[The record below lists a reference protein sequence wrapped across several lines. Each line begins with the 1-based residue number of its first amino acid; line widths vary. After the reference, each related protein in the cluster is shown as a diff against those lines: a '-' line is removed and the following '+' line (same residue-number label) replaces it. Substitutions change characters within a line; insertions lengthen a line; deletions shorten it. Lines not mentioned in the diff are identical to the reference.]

1 MNHRERIKFLTDEL
15 NIHNHKYYVE
25 DSPIITDYEFDMMM
39 KELEALE
46 SQYPQYKLPD
56 SPTQRVGG
64 EFTDRF
70 EQYEHPIKMYSL
82 ANTYSEQEIIDFENR
97 IHKALGDEH
106 IDNIEY
112 VCELK
117 YDGLAISL
125 YYEDGILAHAVT
137 RGDGFTGDDVT
148 ANVKTIRTIPL
159 RLTDAPRMNV
169 CIRGEIIMPHKSFT
183 ALNEERERS
192 GLQLFANPRNAASG
206 TLKLQDSSEVARRNL
221 DFKPYSIIGDLQC
234 NNHYDCMMQAK
245 LWGFKIATGNYLC
258 KCSTINEMIDVI
270 NYWNIERDKLSFDID
285 GIVIKVNDF
294 DMQRLLGETAKF
306 PRWAIAYKF
315 KAENACTELLSVS
328 YQVGRTGVV
337 TPVAN
342 LAPVHLAGTT
352 VKRASLHN
360 YDYIQ
365 HLDLHLHDY
374 VFVEKGGEIIP
385 KVTGVSL
392 DFRKSDA
399 EKIVFPTICP
409 ECGSILEKNSG
420 EAGSYCTNYKSCPPQ
435 IKGRIEHFVSKKA
448 MDIDSIG
455 SETVNLLVDSG
466 LVNNAA
472 DLYSLSYDQLFG
484 LERIITNDLGEKEKK
499 ISIKEK
505 SAQNILNSIEQSKKR
520 PFANVLFALG
530 IRFVGEVSS
539 KHLAKHFGDI
549 DAIINANYD
558 QLIECKEVGDIIA
571 NSILSF
577 FADSDNIGIIN
588 RLKDYGL
595 KFTDVKNK
603 AKKNDKSTFDDP
615 LGLFNDY
622 DYDIAPTADY
632 STRIDMKG
640 KTFVVSGVF
649 ANFSRDELKQII
661 EDKGGKVTSSISK
674 NTDYV
679 IAGDNMGPSKREKAT
694 VLGIPIVTEYDV
706 FDIKQ

>member
-1 MNHRERIKFLTDEL
+1 MNPQERIKILTEEL
-15 NIHNHKYYVE
+15 NVHNHKYYVE
-25 DSPIITDYEFDMMM
+25 DNPIISDYQFDMMM

-46 SQYPQYKLPD
+46 AEYPQYKLPD

-64 EFTDRF
+64 EFTDKF

-97 IHKALGDEH
+97 IHKALSDDLIG
-106 IDNIEY
+106 NVEY

-125 YYEDGILAHAVT
+125 YYEDGVLTHAVT
-137 RGDGFTGDDVT
+137 RGDGLTGDDVT

-159 RLTDAPRMNV
+159 RLSGDYPDEV
-169 CIRGEIIMPHKSFT
+169 CIRGEVIMPHKSFA
-183 ALNEERERS
+183 ALNEERERN

-221 DFKPYSIIGDLQC
+221 DFKPYNIIGDLPC
-234 NNHYDCMMQAK
+234 KNHYDCMMQAR
-245 LWGFKIATGNYLC
+245 LWGFKIATGNFLC
-258 KCSTINEMIDVI
+258 KCLNINELIGIV
-270 NYWNIERDKLSFDID
+270 NYWDTERDKLNFDID

-294 DMQRLLGETAKF
+294 DMQKMLGETAKF

-315 KAENACTELLSVS
+315 KAETACTELLSVS

-342 LAPVHLAGTT
+342 LDPIHLAGTT

-365 HLDLHLHDY
+365 YLDLHLHDY

-385 KVTGVSL
+385 KVTGVNI

-399 EKIVFPTICP
+399 EKVVFPTICP
-409 ECGSILEKNSG
+409 ECGSVLEKNEG
-420 EAGSYCTNYKSCPPQ
+420 EAGSYCTNDKSCPPQ

-466 LVNNAA
+466 LVTNAA
-472 DLYSLSYDQLFG
+472 DLYSLSYNQLFG
-484 LERIITNDLGEKEKK
+484 LERVVTNELGEKERK

-505 SAQNILNSIEQSKKR
+505 SAQNILNSIEQSKSR
-520 PFANVLFALG
+520 PFASVLFALG

-571 NSILSF
+571 NSILSY
-577 FADSDNIGIIN
+577 FADPDNILIIN
-588 RLKDYGL
+588 KLKEYGL
-595 KFTDVKNK
+595 KFSINKNI
-603 AKKNDKSTFDDP
+603 AKKKSGSTFEDP
-615 LGLFNDY
+615 LGLFSDY
-622 DYDIAPTADY
+622 EDDGSTSNSFNLKIDIT
-632 STRIDMKG
+632 G
-640 KTFVVSGVF
+640 KTLVVSGVF
-649 ANFSRDELKQII
+649 SNFSRDEIKQII
-661 EDKGGKVTSSISK
+661 EEKGGKVTSSISK
-674 NTDYV
+674 STDYV
-679 IAGDNMGPSKREKAT
+679 IAGDNMGPSKRDKAT
-694 VLGIPIVTEYDV
+694 SFGIPIISEYDL
-706 FDIKQ
+706 FDINQ